1 MITSFEIIS
10 RNTDKHLPLCGDK
23 VQAFIDG
30 YKDYL
35 NEYGQDELMLL
46 AYYLEDYFEDY
57 DHKILYFVLERLFDM
72 GIGMGNDLR
81 EDEYNDKFI
90 FPNQKKIDDVL
101 PSAKKAA
108 IAIKYYYEIQDLYPD
123 TTNNKEINNANYCI
137 QRFGMVLWSKGY
149 F

>member
-1 MITSFEIIS
+1 MS
-10 RNTDKHLPLCGDK
+10 LCGDK

-30 YKDYL
+30 YMDYL
-35 NEYGQDELMLL
+35 NEYRQDELMLL
-46 AYYLEDYFEDY
+46 VYYLEDYFEDC

-81 EDEYNDKFI
+81 GDEYSDKFI
-90 FPNQKKIDDVL
+90 FPNQKKIDDSL
-101 PSAKKAA
+101 PSSQKAT

-123 TTNNKEINNANYCI
+123 TINNEEINNANYCI

>member
-1 MITSFEIIS
+1 MS
-10 RNTDKHLPLCGDK
+10 LCGDK

-30 YKDYL
+30 YMDHL
-35 NEYGQDELMLL
+35 NEYRQDELMLL
-46 AYYLEDYFEDY
+46 VYYLEDYFEDC

-81 EDEYNDKFI
+81 GDEYSDKFI
-90 FPNQKKIDDVL
+90 FPNQKKIDDSL
-101 PSAKKAA
+101 PSSQKAT

-123 TTNNKEINNANYCI
+123 TINNEEINNANYCI

>member
-1 MITSFEIIS
+1 
-10 RNTDKHLPLCGDK
+10 
-23 VQAFIDG
+23 
-30 YKDYL
+30 
-35 NEYGQDELMLL
+35 MLL
-46 AYYLEDYFEDY
+46 VYYLEDYFEDY

-137 QRFGMVLWSKGY
+137 QRFGMVLWSKVI
-149 F
+149 FNELKKKV